1 MQTLLPALKGW
12 RVKSPAGLWQLLKR
26 LKVAWKRARNHV
38 HSPDPAYVEKL
49 HSIWVHVR
57 LVCQA
62 LERRVLL
69 WEDEFTL
76 YRHPSLAQAYA
87 PTGKRQPLAEL
98 GYKSNYTW
106 RIAATLNL
114 LTGQVVYEQARKMDI
129 AHLQRLY
136 QKLVDT
142 YPDYEI
148 WMVQDNWPVHYH
160 PDLLALLQDQTFA
173 WGVHRPQNWPDE
185 PSPKTPRLNLPIRL
199 LVLPTYASWTNPI
212 EKLWR
217 LLKAEVLHLHRY
229 EDDWPGLKQRV
240 WQFLD
245 QFSRGSPQLLRYVG
259 LSNPTHLY
267 RSLFPVDDFSIGYG
281 I

>member
-1 MQTLLPALKGW
+1 LQSLLSALTGW
-12 RVKSPAGLWQLLKR
+12 RVKSPAGLWQVLKR
-26 LKVAWKRARNHV
+26 LKVAWKRARSHV
-38 HSPDPAYVEKL
+38 HSPDPAYLEKL
-49 HSIWVHVR
+49 RSIWVHVR
-57 LVCQA
+57 LVCQG
-62 LERRVLL
+62 LERVVLL

-76 YRHPSLAQAYA
+76 YRHPSLAHAYA
-87 PTGKRQPLAEL
+87 PSGKRQPLAEL

-129 AHLQRLY
+129 PHLQRLY
-136 QKLVDT
+136 QKLVET
-142 YPDYEI
+142 YPDWEI

-160 PDLLALLQDQTFA
+160 PDLLALLQEQTFP

-185 PSPKTPRLNLPIRL
+185 PSPNTPRLNLPIRL
-199 LVLPTYASWTNPI
+199 LALPTYASWTNPI

-217 LLKAEVLHLHRY
+217 WLKAEVLHLHRY

-245 QFSRGSPQLLRYVG
+245 QFSRGSPELLRYVG

-267 RSLFPVDDFSIGYG
+267 RNLFPVDDFSIGYG